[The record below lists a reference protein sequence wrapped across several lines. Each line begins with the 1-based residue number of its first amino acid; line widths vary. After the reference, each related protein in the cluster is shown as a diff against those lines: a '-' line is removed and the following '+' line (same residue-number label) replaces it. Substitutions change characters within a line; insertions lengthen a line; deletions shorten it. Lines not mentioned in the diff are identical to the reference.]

1 LPRQARD
8 RHRKNSLKS
17 TFVSGNWP
25 NQPAPGLPVP
35 QSTALKGVAVLG
47 NERETSFAMMPFYT
61 KTRTEYLPRQA
72 RDKR

>member
-1 LPRQARD
+1 
-8 RHRKNSLKS
+8 
-17 TFVSGNWP
+17 
-25 NQPAPGLPVP
+25 
-35 QSTALKGVAVLG
+35 VAVLG